1 MSSFK
6 RILPLL
12 NRIVIRRLEPQTK
25 TTSGI
30 ILNKNDSASYGVVV
44 EAGPGVYG
52 ENGQLIPLALKVGDS
67 VLLPE
72 FGGQKVKLNDQE
84 LYIYKDSEI
93 IARVEWLL
101 NPSDS

>member
-12 NRIVIRRLEPQTK
+12 NRIVVRKLEPQTK

-30 ILNKNDSASYGVVV
+30 IISKVESASYGVVV
-44 EAGPGVYG
+44 EAGPGSYDS
-52 ENGQLIPLALKVGDS
+52 NGKVTPLSVKIGDT

-72 FGGQKVKLNDQE
+72 FGGQKVKLSDQE
-84 LYIYKDSEI
+84 LFIYRDTDI
-93 IARVEWLL
+93 VARVE
-101 NPSDS
+101 

>member
-12 NRIVIRRLEPQTK
+12 NRIVIRKLEPQTK

-30 ILNKNDSASYGVVV
+30 IISKVDSAASYGVVI
-44 EAGPGVYG
+44 EAGPGSYDV
-52 ENGQLIPLALKVGDS
+52 NGKITPLSVKIGDT

-72 FGGQKVKLNDQE
+72 FGGQKVKLSDQE
-84 LYIYKDSEI
+84 LFIYRDTDI
-93 IARVEWLL
+93 VARVE
-101 NPSDS
+101 